1 MRVHN
6 VFRVLMRDLK
16 RIAKAPA
23 SWVVILVL
31 ITLPSLYTWF
41 NVVGFWNPYNNTGAL
56 KVCVVNEDED
66 AHNDLLGDLQ
76 LGDQIVDQLHENTQ
90 LNWEFTDYDDAM
102 AKISSGEAYAA
113 FVIPSDF
120 SEDMTT
126 LLTGE
131 FQRPQLEYY
140 VNEKLNPVAPKITDT
155 GASTLDNTI
164 NDTFVSTVSSV
175 VAETLNDKI
184 AESQES
190 FDASKAKVST
200 QIDKV
205 DANLSDARESVSGLS
220 TASSDAIA
228 QANSAKASL
237 SDARREIGDMA
248 LALSEA
254 SALAATLNTEI
265 VSFSGNMSTAISG
278 GLSTV
283 SAASTRANGAV
294 GDAATGIQAAQGDV
308 EYATSVAQNVIDGN
322 KEIISYLQAVADD
335 THLTQDQRD
344 AVNAAIA
351 TLSQSNANAEANL
364 KSMNA
369 LAASASRA
377 AGSIANASSTVN
389 DAVQKSVDNGRAYN
403 DDLSKNTIPA
413 VNQGLSGLASTAGS
427 LSGAVARQTSLIDQT
442 SLVLDQLISTL
453 NTTVDALGQTDALLA
468 DVQGDIDTVRTDV
481 VALGTSGAL
490 AKLFG
495 EDGTLDVNKI
505 ADFMQ
510 SPTQLET
517 EQLYPLNAYGSAMS
531 PLFINLTLWIGVFML
546 MVIMHIEV
554 DDEEIRNLTI
564 AQRFLGRGI
573 LFAIMVSLQAIV
585 CVTGCLFLGVQAE
598 NVAALYITAVACSLT
613 YLAIQYTLSTTL
625 QHVGKGLC
633 VILVFVQIP
642 GATGLYP
649 VELTTSF
656 FQTVYPIFPFTY
668 GINAMRECICGFYG
682 NMWLGFMGVLALF
695 FAVFLLIGTF
705 ARPFLTN
712 LNRMFAKQLAESDIV
727 NCEEVQLPER
737 RYRTAQIVR
746 AMSNHEEFRAYLLE
760 RSTRFMR
767 LYPKLK
773 HGAYALGVVV
783 PVLFTASMALWSP
796 GKKVVVLTVWLLWLI
811 AVVAFLIIVE
821 HMKDS
826 LERQIA
832 LNAMSDE
839 ELRTLFAAR
848 DSLEHDPCIQGGE
861 PAVGYASSVAVG
873 PESAHVRVPVVPA
886 AEPVP
891 EPIYNA
897 DGESGSSDASMDV
910 ASSTRSPAC
919 DDFSSIEV
927 APEYAG
933 EEPVKHAPVSAE
945 GNRGAEDG
953 QAPIADSSNA
963 FASAFG
969 AAESEYD
976 EPVDGFN
983 EPADDFDMGDD
994 APKGTR
1000 GVKGGDAR

>member
-1 MRVHN
+1 MRN
-6 VFRVLMRDLK
+6 VFHVFARDVK

-31 ITLPSLYTWF
+31 IALPSLYTWF
-41 NVVGFWNPYNNTGAL
+41 NVVGFWNPYNNTGSL
-56 KVCVVNEDED
+56 KVCVVNED
-66 AHNDLLGDLQ
+66 AGASNDMLGDLQ

-90 LNWEFTDYDDAM
+90 LGWEFTDRDDAM

-126 LLTGE
+126 LVTGE

-190 FDASKAKVST
+190 FDASKAKVSA

-205 DANLSDARESVSGLS
+205 DANLTDARESVGELS
-220 TASSDAIA
+220 ASSSDAIA

-248 LALSEA
+248 LALSQA
-254 SALAATLNTEI
+254 SALAGTLNTEL
-265 VSFSGNMSTAISG
+265 VSFSGSMSTAISG
-278 GLSTV
+278 GLSLISV
-283 SAASTRANGAV
+283 ASTQANAVV
-294 GDAATGIQAAQGDV
+294 GDAATGIQSAQGDV

-322 KEIISYLQAVADD
+322 KEIIAYLQTVADD
-335 THLTQDQRD
+335 AHLTQDQRD
-344 AVNAAIA
+344 AVNATIA

-364 KSMNA
+364 ASLNA
-369 LAASASRA
+369 LAASASST
-377 AGSIANASSTVN
+377 AGAISNASGTVN
-389 DAVQKSVDNGRAYN
+389 DAVQKSVDNGRSYN

-413 VNQGLSGLASTAGS
+413 VSQGLAGLASTAGS
-427 LSGAVARQTSLIDQT
+427 LSGTVARQTSLIDQT
-442 SLVLDQLISTL
+442 SAVLDQLISTL
-453 NTTVDALGQTDALLA
+453 NTTVDALGQTDSLLA

-490 AKLFG
+490 AELFG
-495 EDGTLDVNKI
+495 DDGKLDVSKI

-510 SPTQLET
+510 SPTELET

-573 LFAIMVSLQAIV
+573 LFALMVSMQAIV
-585 CVTGCLFLGVQAE
+585 CVTGCLFLGVQAV
-598 NVAALYITAVACSLT
+598 NVPALYITAVACSLT

-656 FQTVYPIFPFTY
+656 FQAVYPIFPFTY

-682 NMWLGFMGVLALF
+682 NMWLAFMGVLALF
-695 FAVFLLIGTF
+695 FVVFLLIGTF

-746 AMSNHEEFRAYLLE
+746 AMSNHDEFRAYLLE
-760 RSTRFMR
+760 HSTRFMKI
-767 LYPKLK
+767 YPTLK

-811 AVVAFLIIVE
+811 AVVAFLIVVE
-821 HMKDS
+821 HVKDS

-848 DSLEHDPCIQGGE
+848 NSLAHDPCVEGGE

-873 PESAHVRVPVVPA
+873 PESAHVRVPIVPV

-891 EPIYNA
+891 EPLRHLNEGRDSA
-897 DGESGSSDASMDV
+897 DAAID
-910 ASSTRSPAC
+910 
-919 DDFSSIEV
+919 
-927 APEYAG
+927 
-933 EEPVKHAPVSAE
+933 APVCSHSNSSEDAFSNGE
-945 GNRGAEDG
+945 AFGCAEDVSDG
-953 QAPIADSSNA
+953 R
-963 FASAFG
+963 ASAVADVDRATEAVQESTGAPSSAANDAFG
-969 AAESEYD
+969 VAANEYD
-976 EPVDGFN
+976 KPVDGFN

-994 APKGTR
+994 APEGAR
-1000 GVKGGDAR
+1000 GMKGGDAR

>member
-56 KVCVVNEDED
+56 KVCVVNEDEG

-76 LGDQIVDQLHENTQ
+76 LGDQIMDQLHENTQ

-113 FVIPSDF
+113 FVIPGDF

-283 SAASTRANGAV
+283 SAASTRANAAV

-322 KEIISYLQAVADD
+322 KEIISYLQAMADD
-335 THLTQDQRD
+335 TNLTQDQRN

-369 LAASASRA
+369 LAASASSA

-413 VNQGLSGLASTAGS
+413 VSQGLSGLASTAGS
-427 LSGAVARQTSLIDQT
+427 LSGTVARQTSLIDQT

-564 AQRFLGRGI
+564 AQRSLGSRHSVRHHG
-573 LFAIMVSLQAIV
+573 FAAGNRVRDGLPVPRRASRKRRR
-585 CVTGCLFLGVQAE
+585 
-598 NVAALYITAVACSLT
+598 ALYDSGRMLAYVPGDSIHAFHHAAACGQGSVRHFGVC
-613 YLAIQYTLSTTL
+613 ANP
-625 QHVGKGLC
+625 GCDG
-633 VILVFVQIP
+633 FVP
-642 GATGLYP
+642 G
-649 VELTTSF
+649 
-656 FQTVYPIFPFTY
+656 
-668 GINAMRECICGFYG
+668 
-682 NMWLGFMGVLALF
+682 
-695 FAVFLLIGTF
+695 
-705 ARPFLTN
+705 
-712 LNRMFAKQLAESDIV
+712 
-727 NCEEVQLPER
+727 
-737 RYRTAQIVR
+737 
-746 AMSNHEEFRAYLLE
+746 RAYYELLPDGVSDLPVHVWHQ
-760 RSTRFMR
+760 RHARMHLRFLR
-767 LYPKLK
+767 KYVAWL
-773 HGAYALGVVV
+773 HGRAC
-783 PVLFTASMALWSP
+783 
-796 GKKVVVLTVWLLWLI
+796 VVLRSFPVHRHICAPLP
-811 AVVAFLIIVE
+811 
-821 HMKDS
+821 H
-826 LERQIA
+826 
-832 LNAMSDE
+832 
-839 ELRTLFAAR
+839 
-848 DSLEHDPCIQGGE
+848 E
-861 PAVGYASSVAVG
+861 P
-873 PESAHVRVPVVPA
+873 
-886 AEPVP
+886 
-891 EPIYNA
+891 
-897 DGESGSSDASMDV
+897 
-910 ASSTRSPAC
+910 
-919 DDFSSIEV
+919 
-927 APEYAG
+927 
-933 EEPVKHAPVSAE
+933 
-945 GNRGAEDG
+945 
-953 QAPIADSSNA
+953 
-963 FASAFG
+963 
-969 AAESEYD
+969 
-976 EPVDGFN
+976 
-983 EPADDFDMGDD
+983 
-994 APKGTR
+994 
-1000 GVKGGDAR
+1000 